1 MDTKKLPVIVS
12 IQFQEDQK
20 NIFLYGLT
28 TFGQKAAIQF
38 CKNIDRII
46 YDLSF
51 EYFMY
56 PEYRFLKTT
65 NKMYRN
71 IILESYLIIYR
82 VTKTRI
88 ELLRIF
94 HSSVCTTNRIKPIR
108 GMSAL

>member
-1 MDTKKLPVIVS
+1 
-12 IQFQEDQK
+12 
-20 NIFLYGLT
+20 LT

-38 CKNIDRII
+38 YENIDRII
-46 YDLSF
+46 YDLGF

-56 PEYRFLKTT
+56 PECRFLKTT
-65 NKMYRN
+65 NKIYRN

-108 GMSAL
+108 GMRLRP